1 MEIGELRSED
11 LGEILE
17 KSRVLEDRFK
27 DYCRQHNK
35 FFYSKLFLGPDKVIM
50 KCYLINNE
58 DSREIKDS

>member
-17 KSRVLEDRFK
+17 KSWVLENRFK

-58 DSREIKDS
+58 DSREIKSS

>member
-1 MEIGELRSED
+1 MEIGELSSDD

-27 DYCRQHNK
+27 DYCRQQNK

-58 DSREIKDS
+58 DSREIKNS

>member
-1 MEIGELRSED
+1 MEIGELSSDD

-58 DSREIKDS
+58 DSREIKSS

>member
-1 MEIGELRSED
+1 MEIGELSSDD

-27 DYCRQHNK
+27 DYCRQQNK

-58 DSREIKDS
+58 DSREIKSS

>member
-1 MEIGELRSED
+1 MEIGELRSDD

-27 DYCRQHNK
+27 DYCRQQNK

-50 KCYLINNE
+50 KCYLIKNE
-58 DSREIKDS
+58 DSRKIKDS

>member
-35 FFYSKLFLGPDKVIM
+35 FFYSKLFLGPDKIIM

-58 DSREIKDS
+58 DSREIKSS

>member
-1 MEIGELRSED
+1 MEIGELRSDD

-35 FFYSKLFLGPDKVIM
+35 FFYSKLYLGPDKVIM

-58 DSREIKDS
+58 DSREIKSS

>member
-58 DSREIKDS
+58 DSREIKSS

>member
-1 MEIGELRSED
+1 MEIGELSSDD

-50 KCYLINNE
+50 KCYLENNE
-58 DSREIKDS
+58 DSREIKSS